1 VVRESSENRG
11 PSAVGSPPP
20 SAMVTFAWITVSVIC
35 GIGALYFWR
44 YINGTRT
51 APPTAVTRL

>member
-1 VVRESSENRG
+1 VNHQKIEG
-11 PSAVGSPPP
+11 HLPSAAPPP
-20 SAMVTFAWITVSVIC
+20 SAMATFAWITVSVIC